1 MPVQSEAALENGLI
15 DTLQKMNYEYVHIE
29 EEKNLSA
36 NFKKQLEKHNKKK
49 LEELGR
55 TEFTESEFEK
65 ILIYLEGGTR
75 FEKAKKL
82 RDLFPLE
89 LESGERLWVEF
100 LNRTHWC
107 QNEFQVSNQIT
118 VEGRKKCRYDV
129 TILIN
134 GLPLVQIELKRRGV
148 ELKQAY
154 NQIQRYHKT
163 SFHGLF
169 DYIQLFVISNGV
181 NTRYFANNPN
191 SGYKFT
197 FNWTDAA
204 NVPFND
210 LEKFATVFF
219 DKCTLGKII
228 GKYIVLHEG
237 DKCLMVLRPYQFY
250 AVEKILDRVENSN
263 DNGYI
268 WHTTGAGKTLTSFK
282 AAQLVSELD
291 DVDKVMFVVDRHDLD
306 TQTQAEYEAF
316 EPGAVDSTDNTDELV
331 KRLHSNSKIIITT
344 IQKLNAAVS
353 KQWYSSRIEEIR
365 HSRIVMIFDECHR
378 SHFGECHKNIVK
390 FFDNTQIFGFTG
402 TPIFVENAVDGHTT
416 KEIFG
421 NCLHKYLIKD
431 AIADENVL
439 GFLVE
444 YYHGNE
450 DVDNADQDRMT
461 EIAKFILNNF
471 NKSTFDGEFDALFA
485 VQSVPMLIRYY
496 KIFKSLNPKIRIGAV
511 FTYAANSSQDDE
523 QTGMNTGGYISDST
537 GEADEL
543 QAIMDDYNNMY
554 GTSFTTENFRAYYD
568 DINLRMKKKK
578 ADMKPLDLCLVVGM
592 FLTGFDSKKLNT
604 LYVDKNMEY
613 HGLLQAF
620 SRTNRVLNEK
630 KRFGK
635 VVCFRDLKS
644 KVDESIKLFSNSNN
658 LEEIV
663 RPPFDKV
670 KKSYQELTKDFLGHY
685 PAPHYV
691 DYLQSENDKKQF
703 ILAFRDIIKKHAEI
717 QVYDE
722 FEEDDPDLV
731 MTEQQFMDFRSK
743 YLDIYDS
750 FAVQNK
756 EQPTTYQVPEEDPS
770 MVGEPDPQQETA
782 TGMGDIDFCLELLHS
797 DIINVAY
804 ILELIA
810 DLNPYSEDYSEK
822 RKHII
827 DTMIKDAELRSK
839 AKLIDGFIQKNVDD
853 DRDNFMARKQ
863 KADGTSDLEER
874 LNNYIVTE
882 RNNAVNTLAKEE
894 DLDASVLNHYLS
906 EYDYLQKEQPEIIQE
921 ALKEKHLGLIKKRKA
936 LTRILDKLR
945 SIIRTFN
952 WE

>member
-1 MPVQSEAALENGLI
+1 MSIQSEAALEAGLI
-15 DTLQKMNYEYVHIE
+15 ATLQQMDYEYIQIAE
-29 EEKNLSA
+29 EDNLQA
-36 NFKKQLEKHNKKK
+36 NFKRQLEKHNRKQ
-49 LEELGR
+49 LSEHGR
-55 TEFTESEFEK
+55 TEFTGEEFEK

-82 RDLFPLE
+82 RDLYPLDT
-89 LESGERLWVEF
+89 SDGKRIWVEF
-100 LNRTHWC
+100 LNRQQWC

-204 NVPFND
+204 NHPFNELD
-210 LEKFATVFF
+210 KFAVFF
-219 DKCTLGKII
+219 LEKCTLGKII

-250 AVEKILDRVENSN
+250 AVEKILDRVQNSN

-306 TQTQAEYEAF
+306 TQTQSEYEAF

-331 KRLHSNSKIIITT
+331 KRLQSNSKIIITT
-344 IQKLNAAVS
+344 IQKLNSAVS
-353 KQWYSSRIEEIR
+353 KTWYSNKIESVR

-378 SHFGECHKNIVK
+378 SHFGDSHKKIMK
-390 FFDNTQIFGFTG
+390 FFDNARIFGFTG
-402 TPIFVENAVDGHTT
+402 TPIFTENAVDGHTT

-450 DVDNADQDRMT
+450 VVDNDNQARME

-471 NKSTFDGEFDALFA
+471 NKSTFDGDFDALFA

-496 KIFKSLNPKIRIGAV
+496 KIFKSLTPKIRIGAV
-511 FTYAANSSQDDE
+511 FTYAANSSQDDD
-523 QTGMNTGGYISDST
+523 QTGMGTGQYTSQSV

-543 QAIMDDYNNMY
+543 QAIMDDYNKMF
-554 GTSFTTENFRAYYD
+554 GTAFTTENFRAYYD

-635 VVCFRDLKS
+635 IVCFRDLKS
-644 KVDESIKLFSNSNN
+644 NVDTSIRLFSNSDNP
-658 LEEIV
+658 EDIV
-663 RPPFDKV
+663 RPPFEEV
-670 KKSYQELTKDFLGHY
+670 KQEYRTLATEFLQKYPTPGSIDF
-685 PAPHYV
+685 
-691 DYLQSENDKKQF
+691 LQSENDKKNF
-703 ILAFRDIIKKHAEI
+703 VLAFRDIIRKHAEI
-717 QVYDE
+717 QIY
-722 FEEDDPDLV
+722 EDYSEDADDLGL
-731 MTEQQFMDFRSK
+731 TEQQFNDYKSK
-743 YLDIYDS
+743 YLDITVG
-750 FAVQNK
+750 FINPPVTPPVVA
-756 EQPTTYQVPEEDPS
+756 EDPVPYGS
-770 MVGEPDPQQETA
+770 NQGLE
-782 TGMGDIDFCLELLHS
+782 DIDFCLELLHS

-810 DLNPYSEDYSEK
+810 DLDPYSDDYSAK
-822 RKHII
+822 RQHII
-827 DTMIKDAELRSK
+827 DTMIKDAGMRGK
-839 AKLIDGFIQKNVDD
+839 AKLIDGFIKKNVDED
-853 DRDNFMARKQ
+853 KENFMTGRN
-863 KADGTSDLEER
+863 KADGTNELEER
-874 LNNYIVTE
+874 LNQYIVSE
-882 RNNAVNTLAKEE
+882 RNKAICDLADEE
-894 DLDASVLNHYLS
+894 QISSEVLNLYIK
-906 EYDYLQKEQPEIIQE
+906 EYDYLQKEQPEIIQK
-921 ALKEKHLGLIKKRKA
+921 ALKEKHLGLIKTRKA
-936 LTRILDKLR
+936 LTRILDRLR
-945 SIIRTFN
+945 GIIRTFS
-952 WE
+952 WD

>member
-1 MPVQSEAALENGLI
+1 MSTQSEAALEAGLI
-15 DTLQKMNYEYVHIE
+15 ATLRQMDYDYVQIVE
-29 EEKNLSA
+29 EDNLYV
-36 NFKKQLEKHNKKK
+36 NFKRQLEIHNKKQLAEV
-49 LEELGR
+49 GR
-55 TEFTESEFEK
+55 TSFTDEEFEK

-82 RDLFPLE
+82 RDLYPLDMVN
-89 LESGERLWVEF
+89 GQRIWVEF
-100 LNRTHWC
+100 LNRTQWC

-204 NVPFND
+204 NHPFNELD
-210 LEKFATVFF
+210 KFAVFF
-219 DKCTLGKII
+219 LEKCTLGKII

-250 AVEKILDRVENSN
+250 AVEKILDRVQNSN

-306 TQTQAEYEAF
+306 TQTQSEYEAF

-331 KRLHSNSKIIITT
+331 KRLQSNSKIIITT

-353 KQWYSSRIEEIR
+353 KTWYSNKIETIR

-378 SHFGECHKNIVK
+378 SHFGDSHKKIMK
-390 FFDNTQIFGFTG
+390 FFDNAQIFGFTG
-402 TPIFVENAVDGHTT
+402 TPIFTENAVDGHTT

-450 DVDNADQDRMT
+450 VVDNDNQARME

-485 VQSVPMLIRYY
+485 VQSVSMLIRYY

-511 FTYAANSSQDDE
+511 FTYAANNSLDDE
-523 QTGMNTGGYISDST
+523 QTGMGTGQYAKEGV

-543 QAIMDDYNNMY
+543 QTIMDDYNNMF
-554 GTSFTTENFRAYYD
+554 GTAFTTENFRAYYD

-635 VVCFRDLKS
+635 IVCFRDLKNN
-644 KVDESIKLFSNSNN
+644 VDTSIKLFSNSDNS
-658 LEEIV
+658 EDIV
-663 RPPFDKV
+663 RPPFEDV
-670 KKSYQELTKDFLGHY
+670 KKEYKCLATEFLKKYPTPSSIDF
-685 PAPHYV
+685 
-691 DYLQSENDKKQF
+691 LQSENDKKNF
-703 ILAFRDIIKKHAEI
+703 VLAFRDIIRKHAEI
-717 QVYDE
+717 QIY
-722 FEEDDPDLV
+722 EDYSEDAEDLG
-731 MTEQQFMDFRSK
+731 MTEQQFNDYKSK
-743 YLDIYDS
+743 YLDITVGFIEPPVIPS
-750 FAVQNK
+750 VVA
-756 EQPTTYQVPEEDPS
+756 EDPVPYGNS
-770 MVGEPDPQQETA
+770 QGLE
-782 TGMGDIDFCLELLHS
+782 DIDFCLELLHS

-810 DLNPYSEDYSEK
+810 ELDPYSNDYSEK
-822 RKHII
+822 RQHII
-827 DTMIKDAELRSK
+827 DTMIKDAGMRGK
-839 AKLIDGFIQKNVDD
+839 AKLIDGFIRKNVDED
-853 DRDNFMARKQ
+853 KENFMSGRS
-863 KADGTSDLEER
+863 KADGTSELEER
-874 LNNYIVTE
+874 LNQYIVSE
-882 RNNAVNTLAKEE
+882 RNKAVK
-894 DLDASVLNHYLS
+894 DLSDDEQIPTEVLNLYIK
-906 EYDYLQKEQPEIIQE
+906 EYDYLQKEQPEIIQK
-921 ALKEKHLGLIKKRKA
+921 ALKEKHLGLIKTRKA
-936 LTRILDKLR
+936 LTRIMERLR
-945 SIIRTFN
+945 NIIRTFN

>member
-1 MPVQSEAALENGLI
+1 M
-15 DTLQKMNYEYVHIE
+15 
-29 EEKNLSA
+29 
-36 NFKKQLEKHNKKK
+36 
-49 LEELGR
+49 
-55 TEFTESEFEK
+55 
-65 ILIYLEGGTR
+65 
-75 FEKAKKL
+75 
-82 RDLFPLE
+82 
-89 LESGERLWVEF
+89 
-100 LNRTHWC
+100 
-107 QNEFQVSNQIT
+107 
-118 VEGRKKCRYDV
+118 
-129 TILIN
+129 
-134 GLPLVQIELKRRGV
+134 
-148 ELKQAY
+148 
-154 NQIQRYHKT
+154 
-163 SFHGLF
+163 F
-169 DYIQLFVISNGV
+169 DYLQLFVISNGV

-197 FNWTDAA
+197 FTWTDAV
-204 NVPFND
+204 NHPFNELD
-210 LEKFATVFF
+210 KFAVFF
-219 DKCTLGKII
+219 LEKCTLGKII

-250 AVEKILDRVENSN
+250 AVEKILDRVQNSN

-306 TQTQAEYEAF
+306 TQTQSEYEAF
-316 EPGAVDSTDNTDELV
+316 ESGAVDSTDNTDELV
-331 KRLHSNSKIIITT
+331 KRLQSNSKIIITT

-353 KQWYSSRIEEIR
+353 KTWYSSKIDAIR

-378 SHFGECHKNIVK
+378 SHFGDSHKKIMK
-390 FFDNTQIFGFTG
+390 FFDNAQIFGFTG
-402 TPIFVENAVDGHTT
+402 TPIFTENAVDGHTT

-450 DVDNADQDRMT
+450 IVDNDNQARME
-461 EIAKFILNNF
+461 EIARFILNNF

-511 FTYAANSSQDDE
+511 FTYAANNSQDDE
-523 QTGMNTGGYISDST
+523 QTGMGTGQYAKESV

-543 QAIMDDYNNMY
+543 QAIMDDYNENF

-635 VVCFRDLKS
+635 IVCFRDLKNN
-644 KVDESIKLFSNSNN
+644 VDTSIKLFSNSDNP
-658 LEEIV
+658 EDIV
-663 RPPFDKV
+663 RPPFEKV
-670 KKSYQELTKDFLGHY
+670 KQEYKSLVTDFLQKY
-685 PAPHYV
+685 PTPSSI
-691 DYLQSENDKKQF
+691 DFLQSENDKKNF
-703 ILAFRDIIKKHAEI
+703 VLAFRDIIRKHAEI
-717 QVYDE
+717 QIY
-722 FEEDDPDLV
+722 EDYSENAEDLG
-731 MTEQQFMDFRSK
+731 MTEQQFNDYKSK
-743 YLDIYDS
+743 YLDITVGFVDPP
-750 FAVQNK
+750 AA
-756 EQPTTYQVPEEDPS
+756 PTTVAEDPAPY
-770 MVGEPDPQQETA
+770 GNNQGLE
-782 TGMGDIDFCLELLHS
+782 DIDFCLELLHS

-810 DLNPYSEDYSEK
+810 ELDPYSDDYSEK
-822 RKHII
+822 RKHIL
-827 DTMIKDAELRSK
+827 DTMIKDAGMRGK
-839 AKLIDGFIQKNVDD
+839 AKLIDGFIQKNVDED
-853 DRDNFMARKQ
+853 KENFMNGRNR
-863 KADGTSDLEER
+863 ADGTNELEER
-874 LNNYIVTE
+874 LNQYIVSE
-882 RNNAVNTLAKEE
+882 RNKAVSDLADDEQISAE
-894 DLDASVLNHYLS
+894 VLNLYIK
-906 EYDYLQKEQPEIIQE
+906 EYDYLQKEQPEIIQK
-921 ALKEKHLGLIKKRKA
+921 ALKEKHLGLIKTRKA
-936 LTRILDKLR
+936 LTRIMERLR
-945 SIIRTFN
+945 SIIKTFN

>member
-1 MPVQSEAALENGLI
+1 M
-15 DTLQKMNYEYVHIE
+15 
-29 EEKNLSA
+29 
-36 NFKKQLEKHNKKK
+36 
-49 LEELGR
+49 
-55 TEFTESEFEK
+55 
-65 ILIYLEGGTR
+65 
-75 FEKAKKL
+75 
-82 RDLFPLE
+82 
-89 LESGERLWVEF
+89 
-100 LNRTHWC
+100 
-107 QNEFQVSNQIT
+107 
-118 VEGRKKCRYDV
+118 
-129 TILIN
+129 
-134 GLPLVQIELKRRGV
+134 
-148 ELKQAY
+148 
-154 NQIQRYHKT
+154 
-163 SFHGLF
+163 
-169 DYIQLFVISNGV
+169 
-181 NTRYFANNPN
+181 YFANNPN

-204 NVPFND
+204 NHPFNELD
-210 LEKFATVFF
+210 KFAVFF
-219 DKCTLGKII
+219 LEKCTLGKII

-250 AVEKILDRVENSN
+250 AVEKILDRVQNSN

-306 TQTQAEYEAF
+306 TQTQSEYEAF

-331 KRLHSNSKIIITT
+331 KRLQSNSKIIITT

-353 KQWYSSRIEEIR
+353 KTWYSSKIDAIR

-378 SHFGECHKNIVK
+378 SHFGDSHKKIMK
-390 FFDNTQIFGFTG
+390 FFGNAQIFGFTG
-402 TPIFVENAVDGHTT
+402 TPIFTENAVDGHTT

-450 DVDNADQDRMT
+450 IVDNDNQARME

-496 KIFKSLNPKIRIGAV
+496 KIFRSLNPKIRIGAV
-511 FTYAANSSQDDE
+511 FTYAANNSQDDE
-523 QTGMNTGGYISDST
+523 QTGMGTGQYAKESV

-543 QAIMDDYNNMY
+543 QAIMDDYNENF

-635 VVCFRDLKS
+635 IVCFRDLKNN
-644 KVDESIKLFSNSNN
+644 VDTSIKLFSNSDNP
-658 LEEIV
+658 EDIV
-663 RPPFDKV
+663 RPPFEKV
-670 KKSYQELTKDFLGHY
+670 KQEYKSLATDFLQKY
-685 PAPHYV
+685 PTPSSI
-691 DYLQSENDKKQF
+691 DFLQSENDKKNF
-703 ILAFRDIIKKHAEI
+703 VLAFRDIIRKHAEI
-717 QVYDE
+717 QIY
-722 FEEDDPDLV
+722 EDYSEDAEDLG
-731 MTEQQFMDFRSK
+731 MTEQQFNDYKSK
-743 YLDIYDS
+743 YLDITVGFIDPPAAPS
-750 FAVQNK
+750 TVA
-756 EQPTTYQVPEEDPS
+756 EDP
-770 MVGEPDPQQETA
+770 VPYGNNQGLE
-782 TGMGDIDFCLELLHS
+782 DIDFCLELLHS

-804 ILELIA
+804 ILALIN
-810 DLNPYSEDYSEK
+810 DLDPYSDDYSEK
-822 RKHII
+822 RQNII
-827 DTMIKDAELRSK
+827 DTMIKDAGMRGK
-839 AKLIDGFIQKNVDD
+839 AKLIDGFIKKNVDED
-853 DRDNFMARKQ
+853 KENFMNGRN
-863 KADGTSDLEER
+863 KADGTNELEER
-874 LNNYIVTE
+874 LNQYIVSE
-882 RNNAVNTLAKEE
+882 RTKAVNDLADEE
-894 DLDASVLNHYLS
+894 QISVEVLNHYMK
-906 EYDYLQKEQPEIIQE
+906 EYDYLQKEQPEIIQK
-921 ALKEKHLGLIKKRKA
+921 ALKEKHLGLIKTRKA
-936 LTRILDKLR
+936 LTRIMERLR
-945 SIIRTFN
+945 SIIKTFN

>member
-1 MPVQSEAALENGLI
+1 MSTQSEAALEAGLI
-15 DTLQKMNYEYVHIE
+15 ATLRQMDYEYVQIVE
-29 EEKNLSA
+29 EDNLYV
-36 NFKKQLEKHNKKK
+36 NFKRQLEIHNKKQLAEV
-49 LEELGR
+49 GR
-55 TEFTESEFEK
+55 TSFTDEEFEK

-82 RDLFPLE
+82 RDLYPLDTVN
-89 LESGERLWVEF
+89 GQRIWVEF
-100 LNRTHWC
+100 LNRTQWC

-204 NVPFND
+204 NHPFNELD
-210 LEKFATVFF
+210 KFAVFF
-219 DKCTLGKII
+219 LEKCTLGKII
-228 GKYIVLHEG
+228 GKYIVQHEG

-250 AVEKILDRVENSN
+250 AVEKILDRVQNSN

-306 TQTQAEYEAF
+306 TQTQSEYEAF

-331 KRLHSNSKIIITT
+331 KRLQSNSKIIITT

-353 KQWYSSRIEEIR
+353 KTWYSNKIETIR

-378 SHFGECHKNIVK
+378 SHFGDSHKKIMK
-390 FFDNTQIFGFTG
+390 FFDNAQIFGFTG
-402 TPIFVENAVDGHTT
+402 TPIFTENAVDGHTT

-450 DVDNADQDRMT
+450 VVDNDNQARME

-485 VQSVPMLIRYY
+485 VQSVSMLIRYY

-511 FTYAANSSQDDE
+511 FTYAANNSLDDE
-523 QTGMNTGGYISDST
+523 QTGMGTGQYAKEGV

-543 QAIMDDYNNMY
+543 QTIMDDYNNMF
-554 GTSFTTENFRAYYD
+554 GTAFTTENFRAYYD

-635 VVCFRDLKS
+635 IVCFRDLKNN
-644 KVDESIKLFSNSNN
+644 VDTSIKLFSNSDNS
-658 LEEIV
+658 EDIV
-663 RPPFDKV
+663 RPPFEDV
-670 KKSYQELTKDFLGHY
+670 KKEYKCLATEFLKKYPTPGSIDF
-685 PAPHYV
+685 
-691 DYLQSENDKKQF
+691 LQSENDKKNF
-703 ILAFRDIIKKHAEI
+703 VLAFRDIIRKHAEI
-717 QVYDE
+717 QIY
-722 FEEDDPDLV
+722 EDYSEDAEDLG
-731 MTEQQFMDFRSK
+731 MTEQQFNDYKSK
-743 YLDIYDS
+743 YLDITVGFIEPPVIPS
-750 FAVQNK
+750 VVA
-756 EQPTTYQVPEEDPS
+756 EDPVPYGNS
-770 MVGEPDPQQETA
+770 QGLE
-782 TGMGDIDFCLELLHS
+782 DIDFCLELLHS

-810 DLNPYSEDYSEK
+810 ELDPYSNDYSEK
-822 RKHII
+822 RQHII
-827 DTMIKDAELRSK
+827 DTMIKDAGMRGK
-839 AKLIDGFIQKNVDD
+839 AKLIDGFIRKNVDED
-853 DRDNFMARKQ
+853 KENFMSGRS
-863 KADGTSDLEER
+863 KADGTSELEER
-874 LNNYIVTE
+874 LNQYIVSE
-882 RNNAVNTLAKEE
+882 RNKAVK
-894 DLDASVLNHYLS
+894 DLSDDEQIPTEVLNLYIK
-906 EYDYLQKEQPEIIQE
+906 EYDYLQKEQPEIIQK
-921 ALKEKHLGLIKKRKA
+921 ALKEKHLGLIKTRKA
-936 LTRILDKLR
+936 LTRIMERLR
-945 SIIRTFN
+945 NIIRTFN

>member
-1 MPVQSEAALENGLI
+1 MSIQSEAALEAGLI
-15 DTLQKMNYEYVHIE
+15 ATLQQMDYEYIQIAE
-29 EEKNLSA
+29 EDNLQA
-36 NFKKQLEKHNKKK
+36 NFKRQLEKHNRKQ
-49 LEELGR
+49 LSEHGR
-55 TEFTESEFEK
+55 TEFTGEEFEK

-82 RDLFPLE
+82 RDLYPLDT
-89 LESGERLWVEF
+89 SDGKRIWVEF
-100 LNRTHWC
+100 LNRQQWC

-204 NVPFND
+204 NHPFNELD
-210 LEKFATVFF
+210 KFAVFF
-219 DKCTLGKII
+219 LEKCTLGKII

-250 AVEKILDRVENSN
+250 AVEKILDRVQNSN

-306 TQTQAEYEAF
+306 TQTQSEYEAF

-331 KRLHSNSKIIITT
+331 KRLQSNSKIIITT
-344 IQKLNAAVS
+344 IQKLNSAVS
-353 KQWYSSRIEEIR
+353 KTWYSNKIESVR

-378 SHFGECHKNIVK
+378 SHFGDSHKKIMK
-390 FFDNTQIFGFTG
+390 FFDNARIFGFTG
-402 TPIFVENAVDGHTT
+402 TPIFTENAVDGHTT

-450 DVDNADQDRMT
+450 VVDNDNQARME

-471 NKSTFDGEFDALFA
+471 NKSTFDGDFDALFA

-511 FTYAANSSQDDE
+511 FTCAANSSQDDD
-523 QTGMNTGGYISDST
+523 QTGMGTGQYTSQSV

-543 QAIMDDYNNMY
+543 QAIMDDYNKMF
-554 GTSFTTENFRAYYD
+554 GTAFTTENFRAYYD

-635 VVCFRDLKS
+635 IVCFRDLKS
-644 KVDESIKLFSNSNN
+644 NVDTSIRLFSNSDNP
-658 LEEIV
+658 EDIV
-663 RPPFDKV
+663 RPPFEEV
-670 KKSYQELTKDFLGHY
+670 KQEYRTLATEFLQKYPTPGSIDF
-685 PAPHYV
+685 
-691 DYLQSENDKKQF
+691 LQSENDKKNF
-703 ILAFRDIIKKHAEI
+703 VLAFRDIIRKHAEI
-717 QVYDE
+717 QIY
-722 FEEDDPDLV
+722 EDYSEDADDLGL
-731 MTEQQFMDFRSK
+731 TEQQFNDYKSK
-743 YLDIYDS
+743 YLDITVG
-750 FAVQNK
+750 FINLPVTPPVVA
-756 EQPTTYQVPEEDPS
+756 EDPAPYGS
-770 MVGEPDPQQETA
+770 NQGLE
-782 TGMGDIDFCLELLHS
+782 DIDFCLELLHS

-810 DLNPYSEDYSEK
+810 DLDPYSDDYSAK
-822 RKHII
+822 RQHII
-827 DTMIKDAELRSK
+827 DTMIKDAGMRGK
-839 AKLIDGFIQKNVDD
+839 AKLIDGFIKKNVDED
-853 DRDNFMARKQ
+853 KENFMTGRN
-863 KADGTSDLEER
+863 KADGTNELEER
-874 LNNYIVTE
+874 LNQYIVSE
-882 RNNAVNTLAKEE
+882 RNKAICDLADEE
-894 DLDASVLNHYLS
+894 QISSEVLNLYIK
-906 EYDYLQKEQPEIIQE
+906 EYDYLQKEQPDIIQK
-921 ALKEKHLGLIKKRKA
+921 ALKEKHLGLIKTRKA
-936 LTRILDKLR
+936 LTRILDRLR
-945 SIIRTFN
+945 CIIRTFS
-952 WE
+952 WD

>member
-1 MPVQSEAALENGLI
+1 MSTQSEAALEAGLI
-15 DTLQKMNYEYVHIE
+15 ATLRQMDYDYVQIVE
-29 EEKNLSA
+29 EDNLYA
-36 NFKKQLEKHNKKK
+36 NFKRQLEIHNRKR
-49 LEELGR
+49 LEEHGR
-55 TEFTESEFEK
+55 TGFAAEEFEK

-82 RDLFPLE
+82 RDLYPLDTAD
-89 LESGERLWVEF
+89 GQRIWVEF
-100 LNRTHWC
+100 LNRQQWC

-129 TILIN
+129 TILVN

-197 FNWTDAA
+197 FTWTDAV
-204 NVPFND
+204 NHPFNELD
-210 LEKFATVFF
+210 KFAVFF
-219 DKCTLGKII
+219 LEKCTLGKII

-250 AVEKILDRVENSN
+250 AVEKILDRVQNSN

-306 TQTQAEYEAF
+306 TQTQSEYEAF

-331 KRLHSNSKIIITT
+331 KRLQSNSKIIITT

-353 KQWYSSRIEEIR
+353 KTWYSNKIETIR

-378 SHFGECHKNIVK
+378 SHFGDSHKKIMK
-390 FFDNTQIFGFTG
+390 FFDNAQIFGFTG
-402 TPIFVENAVDGHTT
+402 TPIFTENAVDGHTT

-450 DVDNADQDRMT
+450 VVDNDNQARME

-485 VQSVPMLIRYY
+485 VQSVSMLIQYY

-511 FTYAANSSQDDE
+511 FTYAANNSLDDE
-523 QTGMNTGGYISDST
+523 QTGMGTGQYAKEGV

-543 QAIMDDYNNMY
+543 QTIMDDYNNMF
-554 GTSFTTENFRAYYD
+554 GTAFTTENFRAYYD

-635 VVCFRDLKS
+635 IVCFRDLKNN
-644 KVDESIKLFSNSNN
+644 VDTSIKLFSNSDNS
-658 LEEIV
+658 EDIV
-663 RPPFDKV
+663 RPPFEDV
-670 KKSYQELTKDFLGHY
+670 KKEYKCLATEFLKKYPTPSSIDF
-685 PAPHYV
+685 
-691 DYLQSENDKKQF
+691 LQSENDKKNF
-703 ILAFRDIIKKHAEI
+703 VLAFRDIIRKHAEI
-717 QVYDE
+717 QIY
-722 FEEDDPDLV
+722 EDYSEDAEDLG
-731 MTEQQFMDFRSK
+731 MTEQQFNDYKSK
-743 YLDIYDS
+743 YLDITVGFIEPPVIPS
-750 FAVQNK
+750 VVA
-756 EQPTTYQVPEEDPS
+756 EDPVPYGNS
-770 MVGEPDPQQETA
+770 QGLE
-782 TGMGDIDFCLELLHS
+782 DIDFCLELLHS

-810 DLNPYSEDYSEK
+810 ELDPYSNDYSEK
-822 RKHII
+822 RQHII
-827 DTMIKDAELRSK
+827 DTMIKDAGMRGK
-839 AKLIDGFIQKNVDD
+839 AKLIDGFIRKNVDED
-853 DRDNFMARKQ
+853 KENFMSGRS
-863 KADGTSDLEER
+863 KADGTSELEER
-874 LNNYIVTE
+874 LNQYIVSE
-882 RNNAVNTLAKEE
+882 RNKAVK
-894 DLDASVLNHYLS
+894 DLSDDEQIPTEVLNLYIK
-906 EYDYLQKEQPEIIQE
+906 EYDYLQKEQPEIIQK
-921 ALKEKHLGLIKKRKA
+921 ALKEKHLGLIKTRKA
-936 LTRILDKLR
+936 LTRIMERLR
-945 SIIRTFN
+945 NIIRTFN

>member
-1 MPVQSEAALENGLI
+1 MSTQSEAALEAGLI
-15 DTLQKMNYEYVHIE
+15 ATLQQMDYEYVQIVE
-29 EEKNLSA
+29 EDNMYA
-36 NFKKQLEKHNKKK
+36 NFKRQLEVHNRKR
-49 LEELGR
+49 LEEHGR
-55 TEFTESEFEK
+55 SRFTTEEFEK

-82 RDLFPLE
+82 RDLYPLDTAD
-89 LESGERLWVEF
+89 GQRIWVEF
-100 LNRTHWC
+100 LNRQQWC

-118 VEGRKKCRYDV
+118 VEGRKKCRYDI

-204 NVPFND
+204 NHPFNELD
-210 LEKFATVFF
+210 KFAAFF
-219 DKCTLGKII
+219 LEKCTLGKII

-237 DKCLMVLRPYQFY
+237 DKSLMALRPYQFY
-250 AVEKILDRVENSN
+250 AVEKILDRVQNSN
-263 DNGYI
+263 ENGYI

-306 TQTQAEYEAF
+306 TQTQSEYEAF
-316 EPGAVDSTDNTDELV
+316 EPGAVDGTDNTDELV
-331 KRLHSNSKIIITT
+331 KRLQSNSKIIITT

-353 KQWYSSRIEEIR
+353 KAWYSNKIETVR

-378 SHFGECHKNIVK
+378 SHFGDSHKKIMK
-390 FFDNTQIFGFTG
+390 FFDNAQIFGFTG
-402 TPIFVENAVDGHTT
+402 TPIFTENAVDGHTT

-421 NCLHKYLIKD
+421 SCLHKYLIKD

-450 DVDNADQDRMT
+450 IVDNDSQARME
-461 EIAKFILNNF
+461 EIARFILNNF
-471 NKSTFDGEFDALFA
+471 HKSTFDGEFDALFA

-511 FTYAANSSQDDE
+511 FTYGANNSQDDE
-523 QTGMNTGGYISDST
+523 QTGMGTGKYASSHV

-543 QAIMDDYNNMY
+543 QTIMDDYNEMF
-554 GTSFTTENFRAYYD
+554 GTAFTTENFRAYYD

-635 VVCFRDLKS
+635 IVCFRDLKN
-644 KVDESIKLFSNSNN
+644 KVDTAIKLFSNSDNP
-658 LEEIV
+658 EDII
-663 RPPFDKV
+663 RPPFEDI
-670 KKSYQELTKDFLGHY
+670 KKEYQSLTTGFLQKYPTPSYIDS
-685 PAPHYV
+685 
-691 DYLQSENDKKQF
+691 LQSENDKKDF
-703 ILAFRDIIKKHAEI
+703 VLAFRDIIRKHAEI
-717 QVYDE
+717 RIY
-722 FEEDDPDLV
+722 EDYSEDADDLG
-731 MTEQQFMDFRSK
+731 MTEQQFNDYKSK
-743 YLDIYDS
+743 YLDITVGLIEPPATPSVAADD
-750 FAVQNK
+750 
-756 EQPTTYQVPEEDPS
+756 PVPYGNSQKLE
-770 MVGEPDPQQETA
+770 
-782 TGMGDIDFCLELLHS
+782 DIDFCLELLHS

-804 ILELIA
+804 ILGLIEKL
-810 DLNPYSEDYSEK
+810 DPYSDDYPEK
-822 RKHII
+822 RRYII
-827 DTMIKDAELRSK
+827 DTMIKDAGMRGK
-839 AKLIDGFIQKNVDD
+839 AKLIDGFIQKNVDED
-853 DRDNFMARKQ
+853 KENFMNGRN
-863 KADGTSDLEER
+863 KADGTNELEER
-874 LNNYIVTE
+874 LNQYIISE
-882 RNNAVNTLAKEE
+882 RSKAVNDLADEE
-894 DLDASVLNHYLS
+894 QIPAEVLNHYMK
-906 EYDYLQKEQPEIIQE
+906 EYDYLQKEQPEIIQK
-921 ALKEKHLGLIKKRKA
+921 ALKEKHLGLIKTRKA
-936 LTRILDKLR
+936 LTRIMERLR
-945 SIIRTFN
+945 GIIKTFN

>member
-1 MPVQSEAALENGLI
+1 MSTQSEAALEAGLI
-15 DTLQKMNYEYVHIE
+15 ATLRQMDYEYVQIVE
-29 EEKNLSA
+29 EDNLYV
-36 NFKKQLEKHNKKK
+36 NFKRQLEIHNKKQLAEV
-49 LEELGR
+49 GR
-55 TEFTESEFEK
+55 TSFTDEEFEK

-82 RDLFPLE
+82 RDLYPLDMVN
-89 LESGERLWVEF
+89 GQRIWVEF
-100 LNRTHWC
+100 LNRTQWC
-107 QNEFQVSNQIT
+107 QNEFQVSSQIT

-204 NVPFND
+204 NHPFNELD
-210 LEKFATVFF
+210 KFAVFF
-219 DKCTLGKII
+219 LEKCTLGKII

-250 AVEKILDRVENSN
+250 AVEKILDRVQNSN

-306 TQTQAEYEAF
+306 TQTQSEYEAF

-331 KRLHSNSKIIITT
+331 KRLQSNSKIIITT

-353 KQWYSSRIEEIR
+353 KTWYSNKIETIR

-378 SHFGECHKNIVK
+378 SHFGDSHKKIMK
-390 FFDNTQIFGFTG
+390 FFDNAQIFGFTG
-402 TPIFVENAVDGHTT
+402 TPIFTENAVDGHTT

-450 DVDNADQDRMT
+450 VVDNDNQARME

-485 VQSVPMLIRYY
+485 VQSVSMLIRYY

-511 FTYAANSSQDDE
+511 FTYAANNSLDDE
-523 QTGMNTGGYISDST
+523 QTGMGTGQYAKEGV

-543 QAIMDDYNNMY
+543 QTIMDDYNNMF
-554 GTSFTTENFRAYYD
+554 GTAFTTENFRAYYD

-635 VVCFRDLKS
+635 IVCFRDLKNN
-644 KVDESIKLFSNSNN
+644 VDTSIKLFSNSDNS
-658 LEEIV
+658 EDIV
-663 RPPFDKV
+663 RPPFEDV
-670 KKSYQELTKDFLGHY
+670 KKEYKCLATEFLKKYPTPSSIDF
-685 PAPHYV
+685 
-691 DYLQSENDKKQF
+691 LQSENDKKNF
-703 ILAFRDIIKKHAEI
+703 VLAFRDIIRKHAEI
-717 QVYDE
+717 QIY
-722 FEEDDPDLV
+722 EDYSEDAEDLG
-731 MTEQQFMDFRSK
+731 MTEQQFNDYKSK
-743 YLDIYDS
+743 YLDITVGFIEPPVIPS
-750 FAVQNK
+750 VVA
-756 EQPTTYQVPEEDPS
+756 EDPVPYGNS
-770 MVGEPDPQQETA
+770 QGLE
-782 TGMGDIDFCLELLHS
+782 DIDFCLELLHS

-810 DLNPYSEDYSEK
+810 ELDPYSNDYSEK
-822 RKHII
+822 RQHII
-827 DTMIKDAELRSK
+827 DTMIKDAGMRGK
-839 AKLIDGFIQKNVDD
+839 AKLIDGFIRKNVDED
-853 DRDNFMARKQ
+853 KENFMSGRS
-863 KADGTSDLEER
+863 KADGTSELEER
-874 LNNYIVTE
+874 LNQYIVSE
-882 RNNAVNTLAKEE
+882 RNKAVK
-894 DLDASVLNHYLS
+894 DLSDDEQIPTEVLNLYIK
-906 EYDYLQKEQPEIIQE
+906 EYDYLQKEQPEIIQK
-921 ALKEKHLGLIKKRKA
+921 ALKEKHLGLIKTRKA
-936 LTRILDKLR
+936 LTRIMERLR
-945 SIIRTFN
+945 NIIRTFN

>member
-1 MPVQSEAALENGLI
+1 MSIQSEAALEAGLI
-15 DTLQKMNYEYVHIE
+15 ATLQQMDYEYIQIAE
-29 EEKNLSA
+29 EDNLQA
-36 NFKKQLEKHNKKK
+36 NFKRQLEKHNRKQ
-49 LEELGR
+49 LSEHGR
-55 TEFTESEFEK
+55 TEFTGEEFEK

-82 RDLFPLE
+82 RDLYPLDT
-89 LESGERLWVEF
+89 SDGKRIWVEF
-100 LNRTHWC
+100 LNRQQWC

-204 NVPFND
+204 NHPFNELD
-210 LEKFATVFF
+210 KFAVFF
-219 DKCTLGKII
+219 LEKCTLGKII

-250 AVEKILDRVENSN
+250 AVEKILDRVQNSN

-306 TQTQAEYEAF
+306 TQTQSEYEAF

-331 KRLHSNSKIIITT
+331 KRLQSNSKIIITT
-344 IQKLNAAVS
+344 IQKLNSAVS
-353 KQWYSSRIEEIR
+353 KTWYSNKIESVR

-378 SHFGECHKNIVK
+378 SHFGDSHKKIMK
-390 FFDNTQIFGFTG
+390 FFDNARIFGFTG
-402 TPIFVENAVDGHTT
+402 TPIFTENAVDGHTT

-450 DVDNADQDRMT
+450 VVDNDNQARME

-471 NKSTFDGEFDALFA
+471 NKSTFDGDFDALFA

-511 FTYAANSSQDDE
+511 FTYAANSSQDDD
-523 QTGMNTGGYISDST
+523 QTGMGTGQYTSQSV

-543 QAIMDDYNNMY
+543 QAIMDDYNKMF
-554 GTSFTTENFRAYYD
+554 GTAFTTENFRAYYD

-635 VVCFRDLKS
+635 IVCFRDLKS
-644 KVDESIKLFSNSNN
+644 NVDTSIRLFSNSDNP
-658 LEEIV
+658 EDIV
-663 RPPFDKV
+663 RPPFEEV
-670 KKSYQELTKDFLGHY
+670 KQEYRTLATEFLQKYPTPGSIDF
-685 PAPHYV
+685 
-691 DYLQSENDKKQF
+691 LQSENDKKNF
-703 ILAFRDIIKKHAEI
+703 VLAFRDIIRKHAEI
-717 QVYDE
+717 QIY
-722 FEEDDPDLV
+722 EDYSEDADDLGL
-731 MTEQQFMDFRSK
+731 TEQQFNDYKSK
-743 YLDIYDS
+743 YLDITVG
-750 FAVQNK
+750 FINPPVTPPVVA
-756 EQPTTYQVPEEDPS
+756 EDPVPYGS
-770 MVGEPDPQQETA
+770 NQGLE
-782 TGMGDIDFCLELLHS
+782 DIDFCLELLHS

-810 DLNPYSEDYSEK
+810 DLDPYSDDYSAK
-822 RKHII
+822 RQHII
-827 DTMIKDAELRSK
+827 DTMIKDAGMRGK
-839 AKLIDGFIQKNVDD
+839 AKLIDGFIKKNVDED
-853 DRDNFMARKQ
+853 KENFMTGRN
-863 KADGTSDLEER
+863 KADGTNELEER
-874 LNNYIVTE
+874 LNQYIVSE
-882 RNNAVNTLAKEE
+882 RNKAICDLADEE
-894 DLDASVLNHYLS
+894 QISSEVLNLYIK
-906 EYDYLQKEQPEIIQE
+906 EYDYLQKEQPEIIQK
-921 ALKEKHLGLIKKRKA
+921 ALKEKHLGLIKTRKA
-936 LTRILDKLR
+936 LTRILDRLR
-945 SIIRTFN
+945 GIIRTFS

>member
-15 DTLQKMNYEYVHIE
+15 ATLRQMNYEYVQIE
-29 EEKNLSA
+29 EEKNLRT
-36 NFKKQLEKHNKKK
+36 NFKSQLEKHNRKR
-49 LEELGR
+49 LEEIGR
-55 TEFTESEFEK
+55 TEFTEAEFEK

-89 LESGERLWVEF
+89 LDNGERLWVEF

-107 QNEFQVSNQIT
+107 QNEFQVSHQIT

-169 DYIQLFVISNGV
+169 DYVQLFVISNGV

-204 NVPFND
+204 NVPFNE
-210 LEKFATVFF
+210 LEKFATSFF

-250 AVEKILDRVENSN
+250 AVEKILDRVKNSN
-263 DNGYI
+263 NNGYI

-282 AAQLVSELD
+282 AAQLVAELD

-306 TQTQAEYEAF
+306 TQTQSEYEAF

-331 KRLHSNSKIIITT
+331 KRLHGNSKIIITT

-353 KQWYSSRIEEIR
+353 KQWYSRRIEEIR
-365 HSRIVMIFDECHR
+365 HARIVMIFDECHR
-378 SHFGECHKNIVK
+378 SHFGDCHKNIVR

-444 YYHGNE
+444 YYHGNA
-450 DVDNADQDRMT
+450 DVDNANQNRMT

-485 VQSVPMLIRYY
+485 VQSVSTLIRYY

-511 FTYAANSSQDDE
+511 FTYASNSSQDDAL
-523 QTGMNTGGYISDST
+523 TGMNTGSYVSEST

-543 QAIMDDYNNMY
+543 QAIMDDYNDMF

-578 ADMKPLDLCLVVGM
+578 TDMKPLDLCLVVGM

-604 LYVDKNMEY
+604 LYVDKNMDY

-635 VVCFRDLKS
+635 IVCFRDLKS
-644 KVDESIKLFSNSNN
+644 NVDASIKLFSNSNN
-658 LEEIV
+658 LEDIV
-663 RPPFDKV
+663 RPPFNEV
-670 KKSYQELTKDFLGHY
+670 KKNYQELTTNFLEQY
-685 PAPHYV
+685 PTPSSI
-691 DYLQSENDKKQF
+691 DLLQSEKDKKQF
-703 ILAFRDIIKKHAEI
+703 ILAFRDVIKKHAEI

-722 FEEDDPDLV
+722 FEEDAADLG

-743 YLDIYDS
+743 YLDIYDT
-750 FAVQNK
+750 FAGGCK
-756 EQPTTYQVPEEDPS
+756 PSEENQT
-770 MVGEPDPQQETA
+770 PDEDTESTETS
-782 TGMGDIDFCLELLHS
+782 TESGIDDIDFCLELLHS
-797 DIINVAY
+797 DIINVTY

-810 DLNPYSEDYSEK
+810 DLNPYSADYKEK
-822 RKHII
+822 RTYII
-827 DTMIKDAELRSK
+827 DTMIKDAELRNK
-839 AKLIDGFIQKNVDD
+839 AKLIDGFIQQNVDD

-863 KADGTSDLEER
+863 KFDGTSDLEER
-874 LNNYIVTE
+874 LNNYITTE
-882 RNNAVNTLAKEE
+882 RNNAVDKLAKEE
-894 DLDASVLNHYLS
+894 GLDVTVLNHYLS

-921 ALKEKHLGLIKKRKA
+921 ALKEKHLGLIKKRKT
-936 LTRILDKLR
+936 LTRILERLK
-945 SIIRTFN
+945 SIIRTFS

>member
-1 MPVQSEAALENGLI
+1 MSIQSEAALEAGLI
-15 DTLQKMNYEYVHIE
+15 ATLRKMDYEYVQIAE
-29 EEKNLSA
+29 DENLQA
-36 NFKKQLEKHNKKK
+36 NFKRQLEIHNRKR
-49 LEELGR
+49 LAEHGR
-55 TEFTESEFEK
+55 TEFTDGEFEK

-82 RDLFPLE
+82 RDLYPLDTAD
-89 LESGERLWVEF
+89 GKRIWVEF
-100 LNRTHWC
+100 LNRQQWC

-191 SGYKFT
+191 GGYKFT

-204 NVPFND
+204 NVPFNELD
-210 LEKFATVFF
+210 KFAVFF
-219 DKCTLGKII
+219 FEKCTLGKII

-250 AVEKILDRVENSN
+250 AVEKILDKVKNSN

-306 TQTQAEYEAF
+306 TQTQSEYEAF
-316 EPGAVDSTDNTDELV
+316 EPGAVDGTDNTDELV

-353 KQWYSSRIEEIR
+353 KMWYSNKIEAIR

-378 SHFGECHKNIVK
+378 SHFGESHKRIMK
-390 FFDNTQIFGFTG
+390 FFDNAQVFGFTG
-402 TPIFVENAVDGHTT
+402 TPIFAENAVDGHTT

-450 DVDNADQDRMT
+450 EVEKENATRME

-471 NKSTFDGEFDALFA
+471 SKSTFEGEFDALFA

-496 KIFKSLNPKIRIGAV
+496 KIFKSLKPKIRIGAA

-523 QTGMNTGGYISDST
+523 QTGMST
-537 GEADEL
+537 GQYVSGSVGDADEL
-543 QAIMDDYNNMY
+543 QAIMDDYNEMF
-554 GTSFTTENFRAYYD
+554 GTAFTTENFRAYYD

-604 LYVDKNMEY
+604 LYVDKNLEY

-635 VVCFRDLKS
+635 IVCFRDLKNN
-644 KVDESIKLFSNSNN
+644 VDTAIKLFSNSDNP
-658 LEEIV
+658 EEIV
-663 RPPFDKV
+663 RPPFEEV
-670 KKSYQELTKDFLGHY
+670 KKEYKQLATDFLQKY
-685 PAPHYV
+685 PEPS
-691 DYLQSENDKKQF
+691 DIDLLQSEKDKTDF
-703 ILAFRDIIKKHAEI
+703 VLAFRDIIRKHAEI
-717 QVYDE
+717 QIY
-722 FEEDDPDLV
+722 EDYSEDAEDLG
-731 MTEQQFMDFRSK
+731 MTEQQFNDYKSK
-743 YLDIYDS
+743 YLDITVGFIEPPVTSSVVAEDS
-750 FAVQNK
+750 
-756 EQPTTYQVPEEDPS
+756 VPYGNGQGLE
-770 MVGEPDPQQETA
+770 
-782 TGMGDIDFCLELLHS
+782 DIDFCLELLHS

-810 DLNPYSEDYSEK
+810 NLDPYSTDYAER
-822 RKHII
+822 RKNII
-827 DTMIKDAELRSK
+827 DTMIKDAEMRNK
-839 AKLIDGFIQKNVDD
+839 AKLIDGFIQKNVDED
-853 DRDNFMARKQ
+853 KENFMMQRQ
-863 KADGTSDLEER
+863 KADGTSELEER
-874 LNNYIVTE
+874 LNRYISTE
-882 RNNAVNTLAKEE
+882 REKAVNSLAQDEGLSS
-894 DLDASVLNHYLS
+894 DVLDHYLK
-906 EYDYLQKEQPEIIQE
+906 EYDYLQKEQPEIIQK
-921 ALKEKHLGLIKKRKA
+921 ALKEKHLGLIKTRKA
-936 LTRILDKLR
+936 LTRIMDRLGN
-945 SIIRTFN
+945 IIRTFS
-952 WE
+952 WD

>member
-1 MPVQSEAALENGLI
+1 MSTQSEAALEAGLI
-15 DTLQKMNYEYVHIE
+15 ATLRQMDYEYVQIVE
-29 EEKNLSA
+29 EDNLYV
-36 NFKKQLEKHNKKK
+36 NFKRQLEIHNKKQLAEV
-49 LEELGR
+49 GR
-55 TEFTESEFEK
+55 TSFTDEEFEK

-82 RDLFPLE
+82 RDLYPLDTVN
-89 LESGERLWVEF
+89 GQRIWVEF
-100 LNRTHWC
+100 LNRTQWC
-107 QNEFQVSNQIT
+107 QNEFQVSSQIT

-204 NVPFND
+204 NHPFNELD
-210 LEKFATVFF
+210 KFAVFF
-219 DKCTLGKII
+219 LEKCTLGKII

-250 AVEKILDRVENSN
+250 AVEKILDRVQNSN

-306 TQTQAEYEAF
+306 TQTQSEYEAF

-331 KRLHSNSKIIITT
+331 KRLQSNSKIIITT

-353 KQWYSSRIEEIR
+353 KTWYSNKIETIR

-378 SHFGECHKNIVK
+378 SHFGDSHKKIMK
-390 FFDNTQIFGFTG
+390 FFDNAQIFGFTG
-402 TPIFVENAVDGHTT
+402 TPIFTENAVDGHTT

-450 DVDNADQDRMT
+450 VVDNDNQARME

-485 VQSVPMLIRYY
+485 VQSVSMLIRYY

-511 FTYAANSSQDDE
+511 FTYAANNSLDDE
-523 QTGMNTGGYISDST
+523 QTGMGTGQYAKEGV

-543 QAIMDDYNNMY
+543 QTIMDDYNNMF
-554 GTSFTTENFRAYYD
+554 GTAFTTENFRAYYD

-635 VVCFRDLKS
+635 IVCFRDLKNN
-644 KVDESIKLFSNSNN
+644 VDTSIKLFSNSDNS
-658 LEEIV
+658 EDIV
-663 RPPFDKV
+663 RPPFEDV
-670 KKSYQELTKDFLGHY
+670 KKEYKCLATEFLKKYPTPSSIDF
-685 PAPHYV
+685 
-691 DYLQSENDKKQF
+691 LQSENDKKNF
-703 ILAFRDIIKKHAEI
+703 VLAFRDIIRKHAEI
-717 QVYDE
+717 QIY
-722 FEEDDPDLV
+722 EDYSEDAEDLG
-731 MTEQQFMDFRSK
+731 MTEQQFNDYKSK
-743 YLDIYDS
+743 YLDITVGFIEPPVIPS
-750 FAVQNK
+750 VVA
-756 EQPTTYQVPEEDPS
+756 EDPVPYGNS
-770 MVGEPDPQQETA
+770 QGLE
-782 TGMGDIDFCLELLHS
+782 DIDFCLELLHS

-810 DLNPYSEDYSEK
+810 ELDPYSNDYSEK
-822 RKHII
+822 RQHII
-827 DTMIKDAELRSK
+827 DTMIKDAGMRGK
-839 AKLIDGFIQKNVDD
+839 AKLIDGFIRKNVDED
-853 DRDNFMARKQ
+853 KENFMSGRS
-863 KADGTSDLEER
+863 KADGTSELEER
-874 LNNYIVTE
+874 LNQYIVSE
-882 RNNAVNTLAKEE
+882 RNKAVK
-894 DLDASVLNHYLS
+894 DLSDDEQIPTEVLNLYIK
-906 EYDYLQKEQPEIIQE
+906 EYDYLQKEQPEIIQK
-921 ALKEKHLGLIKKRKA
+921 ALKEKHLGLIKTRKA
-936 LTRILDKLR
+936 LTRIMERLR
-945 SIIRTFN
+945 NIIRTFN

>member
-15 DTLQKMNYEYVHIE
+15 ATLQQMNYEYVQIE
-29 EEKNLSA
+29 EEKNLRT
-36 NFKKQLEKHNKKK
+36 NFKSQLEKHNRKR
-49 LEELGR
+49 LEETGR
-55 TEFTESEFEK
+55 TEFTEAEFEK

-89 LESGERLWVEF
+89 LDDGEHLWVEF

-118 VEGRKKCRYDV
+118 VGGRKKCRYDV

-204 NVPFND
+204 NIPFND
-210 LEKFATVFF
+210 LEKFATSFF

-250 AVEKILDRVENSN
+250 AVEKILDRVKNSN
-263 DNGYI
+263 NNGYI

-282 AAQLVSELD
+282 AAQLVAESD

-306 TQTQAEYEAF
+306 TQTQSEYEAF

-331 KRLHSNSKIIITT
+331 KRLHGNSKIIITT
-344 IQKLNAAVS
+344 IQKLNAAAS
-353 KQWYSSRIEEIR
+353 KQWYSRRIEEIR

-378 SHFGECHKNIVK
+378 SHFGDCHKNIVR

-444 YYHGNE
+444 YYHGNA
-450 DVDNADQDRMT
+450 DVDNASQNRMT

-485 VQSVPMLIRYY
+485 VQSVPTLIRYY
-496 KIFKSLNPKIRIGAV
+496 KIFKSLDPKIRIGAV
-511 FTYAANSSQDDE
+511 FTYASNSSQDDAL
-523 QTGMNTGGYISDST
+523 TGMNTGSYVSEST

-543 QAIMDDYNNMY
+543 QAIMDDYNDMF

-578 ADMKPLDLCLVVGM
+578 TDMKPLDLCLVVGM

-604 LYVDKNMEY
+604 LYVDKNMDY

-635 VVCFRDLKS
+635 IVCFRDLKS
-644 KVDESIKLFSNSNN
+644 NVDASIKLFSNSNN
-658 LEEIV
+658 LEDIV
-663 RPPFDKV
+663 RPPFNEV
-670 KKSYQELTKDFLGHY
+670 KKNYQELTTNFLEQY
-685 PAPHYV
+685 PTPSSI
-691 DYLQSENDKKQF
+691 DLLQSEKDKKLF
-703 ILAFRDIIKKHAEI
+703 ILAFRDVIKKHAEI

-722 FEEDDPDLV
+722 FEEDAADLG

-743 YLDIYDS
+743 YLDIYDT
-750 FAVQNK
+750 FAGGCK
-756 EQPTTYQVPEEDPS
+756 PSEENQT
-770 MVGEPDPQQETA
+770 PDEDTES
-782 TGMGDIDFCLELLHS
+782 TKTSTESGIDDIDFCLELLHS
-797 DIINVAY
+797 DIINVTY

-810 DLNPYSEDYSEK
+810 DLNPYSADYKEK
-822 RKHII
+822 RTYII
-827 DTMIKDAELRSK
+827 DTMIKDAELRNK
-839 AKLIDGFIQKNVDD
+839 AKLIDGFIQQNVDD

-863 KADGTSDLEER
+863 KFDGTSDLEER
-874 LNNYIVTE
+874 LNNYITTE
-882 RNNAVNTLAKEE
+882 RNNAVDKLAKEE
-894 DLDASVLNHYLS
+894 GLDVSVLNHYLS

-921 ALKEKHLGLIKKRKA
+921 ALKEKHLGLIKRRKT
-936 LTRILDKLR
+936 LTRILDRLQ
-945 SIIRTFN
+945 SIIRTFS

>member
-15 DTLQKMNYEYVHIE
+15 ATLQQMNYEYVQIE
-29 EEKNLSA
+29 EEKNLRT
-36 NFKKQLEKHNKKK
+36 NFKSQLEKHNRKR
-49 LEELGR
+49 LEEIGR
-55 TEFTESEFEK
+55 TEFTEAEFEK

-89 LESGERLWVEF
+89 LDNGERLWVEF

-107 QNEFQVSNQIT
+107 QNEFQVSHQIT

-169 DYIQLFVISNGV
+169 DYVQLFVISNGV

-204 NVPFND
+204 NVPFNE
-210 LEKFATVFF
+210 LEKFATSFF

-250 AVEKILDRVENSN
+250 AVEKILDRVKNSN
-263 DNGYI
+263 NNGYI

-282 AAQLVSELD
+282 AAQLVAELD

-306 TQTQAEYEAF
+306 TQTQSEYEAF

-331 KRLHSNSKIIITT
+331 KRLHGNSKIIITT

-353 KQWYSSRIEEIR
+353 KQWYSRRIEEIR
-365 HSRIVMIFDECHR
+365 HARIVMIFDECHR
-378 SHFGECHKNIVK
+378 SHFGDCHKNIVR

-444 YYHGNE
+444 YYHGNA
-450 DVDNADQDRMT
+450 DVDNANQNRMT

-485 VQSVPMLIRYY
+485 VQSVSTLIRYY

-511 FTYAANSSQDDE
+511 FTYASNSSQDDAL
-523 QTGMNTGGYISDST
+523 TGMNTGSYVSEST

-543 QAIMDDYNNMY
+543 QAIMDDYNDMF

-578 ADMKPLDLCLVVGM
+578 TDMKSLDLCLVVGM

-604 LYVDKNMEY
+604 LYVDKNMDY

-635 VVCFRDLKS
+635 IVCFRDLKS
-644 KVDESIKLFSNSNN
+644 NVDASIKLFSNSNN
-658 LEEIV
+658 LEDIV
-663 RPPFDKV
+663 RPPFNEV
-670 KKSYQELTKDFLGHY
+670 KKNYQELTTNFLEQY
-685 PAPHYV
+685 PTPSSI
-691 DYLQSENDKKQF
+691 DLLQSEKDKKQF
-703 ILAFRDIIKKHAEI
+703 ILAFRDVIKKHAEI

-722 FEEDDPDLV
+722 FEEDAADLG

-743 YLDIYDS
+743 YLDIYDT
-750 FAVQNK
+750 FAGGCK
-756 EQPTTYQVPEEDPS
+756 PSEENQT
-770 MVGEPDPQQETA
+770 PDEDTESTETS
-782 TGMGDIDFCLELLHS
+782 TESGIDDIDFCLELLHS
-797 DIINVAY
+797 DIINVTY

-810 DLNPYSEDYSEK
+810 DLNPYSADYKEK
-822 RKHII
+822 RTYII
-827 DTMIKDAELRSK
+827 DTMIKDAELRNK
-839 AKLIDGFIQKNVDD
+839 AKLIDGFIQQNVDD

-863 KADGTSDLEER
+863 KFDGTSDLEER
-874 LNNYIVTE
+874 LNNYITTE
-882 RNNAVNTLAKEE
+882 RNNAVDKLAKEE
-894 DLDASVLNHYLS
+894 GLDVSVLNHYLS

-921 ALKEKHLGLIKKRKA
+921 ALKEKHLGLIKKRKT
-936 LTRILDKLR
+936 LTRILDRLK
-945 SIIRTFN
+945 SIIRTFS

>member
-1 MPVQSEAALENGLI
+1 MSIQSEAALEAGLI
-15 DTLQKMNYEYVHIE
+15 ATLQQMDYEYVQIVE
-29 EEKNLSA
+29 EENLQA
-36 NFKKQLEKHNKKK
+36 NFKRQLEVHNRKQLAEH
-49 LEELGR
+49 GR
-55 TEFTESEFEK
+55 TEFTDEEFEK
-65 ILIYLEGGTR
+65 ILIHLEGGTR

-82 RDLFPLE
+82 RDLYPLDTAD
-89 LESGERLWVEF
+89 GKRIWVEF
-100 LNRTHWC
+100 LNRQQWC

-204 NVPFND
+204 NVPFNELD
-210 LEKFATVFF
+210 KFAAFF
-219 DKCTLGKII
+219 LEKCTLGKII

-250 AVEKILDRVENSN
+250 AVEKILDKVKNSN

-306 TQTQAEYEAF
+306 TQTQSEYEAF
-316 EPGAVDSTDNTDELV
+316 EPNAVDGTDNTDELV

-353 KQWYSSRIEEIR
+353 KAWYSSKIEAIR
-365 HSRIVMIFDECHR
+365 HSRVVMIFDECHR
-378 SHFGECHKNIVK
+378 SHFGDSHKRIMK
-390 FFDNTQIFGFTG
+390 FFDNAQVFGFTG
-402 TPIFVENAVDGHTT
+402 TPIFTENAVDGHTT
-416 KEIFG
+416 KEVFG
-421 NCLHKYLIKD
+421 DCLHKYLIKD

-450 DVDNADQDRMT
+450 DVEKDNANRME

-496 KIFKSLNPKIRIGAV
+496 KIFKSLKPNIRIGAV
-511 FTYAANSSQDDE
+511 FTYGANNSQDDE
-523 QTGMNTGGYISDST
+523 QTGMGTGQFVSESV
-537 GEADEL
+537 GEADEQ
-543 QAIMDDYNNMY
+543 QAIMDDYNKMY
-554 GTSFTTENFRAYYD
+554 DTAYSTENFRAYYD
-568 DINLRMKKKK
+568 DINMRMKKKK

-635 VVCFRDLKS
+635 IVCFRDLKS
-644 KVDESIKLFSNSNN
+644 NVDTSIRLFSNSNN
-658 LEEIV
+658 PEDIV
-663 RPPFDKV
+663 RPPFEEV
-670 KKSYQELTKDFLGHY
+670 KKEYQQLTTDFLQKY
-685 PAPHYV
+685 PAPNSI
-691 DYLQSENDKKQF
+691 DLLQSEKDKKDF
-703 ILAFRDIIKKHAEI
+703 VLAFRDIIRKHAEI
-717 QVYDE
+717 QIY
-722 FEEDDPDLV
+722 EDYTDNADDLG
-731 MTEQQFMDFRSK
+731 MTEQQFNDYKSK
-743 YLDIYDS
+743 YLDITVGFIEPPVAS
-750 FAVQNK
+750 SMVA
-756 EQPTTYQVPEEDPS
+756 EDPVPYGDS
-770 MVGEPDPQQETA
+770 QGLE
-782 TGMGDIDFCLELLHS
+782 DIDFCLELLHS

-810 DLNPYSEDYSEK
+810 NLNPYSNDYAER
-822 RKHII
+822 RKNII
-827 DTMIKDAELRSK
+827 DTMIKDAEMRSK
-839 AKLIDGFIQKNVDD
+839 AKLIDGFIQKNVDED
-853 DRDNFMARKQ
+853 KDNFMAERK
-863 KADGTSDLEER
+863 KADGTSELEER
-874 LNNYIVTE
+874 LNNYISAE
-882 RNNAVNTLAKEE
+882 REKAVKSLAQDEGLSS
-894 DLDASVLNHYLS
+894 DVLNHYLK
-906 EYDYLQKEQPEIIQE
+906 EYDYLQKEQPEIIQK
-921 ALKEKHLGLIKKRKA
+921 ALKEKHLGLIKTRKA
-936 LTRILDKLR
+936 MTRIIERLR

>member
-15 DTLQKMNYEYVHIE
+15 ATLQQMNYEYVQIE
-29 EEKNLSA
+29 EEKNLRT
-36 NFKKQLEKHNKKK
+36 NFKSQLEKHNRKR
-49 LEELGR
+49 LEEIGR
-55 TEFTESEFEK
+55 TEFTEAEFEK

-89 LESGERLWVEF
+89 LDNGERLWVEF

-107 QNEFQVSNQIT
+107 QNEFQVSHQIT

-169 DYIQLFVISNGV
+169 DYVQLFVISNGV

-204 NVPFND
+204 NVPFNE
-210 LEKFATVFF
+210 LEKFATSFF

-250 AVEKILDRVENSN
+250 AVEKILDRVKNSN
-263 DNGYI
+263 NNGYI

-282 AAQLVSELD
+282 AAQLVAELD

-306 TQTQAEYEAF
+306 TQTQSEYEAF
-316 EPGAVDSTDNTDELV
+316 EPSAVDSTDNTDELV
-331 KRLHSNSKIIITT
+331 KRLHGNSKIIITT

-353 KQWYSSRIEEIR
+353 KQWYSRQIEEIR
-365 HSRIVMIFDECHR
+365 HARIVMIFDECHR
-378 SHFGECHKNIVK
+378 SHFGDCHKNIVR

-421 NCLHKYLIKD
+421 NCLHKYLIKN

-444 YYHGNE
+444 YYHGNA
-450 DVDNADQDRMT
+450 DVDNANQNRMT

-485 VQSVPMLIRYY
+485 VQSVSTLIRYY

-511 FTYAANSSQDDE
+511 FTYASNSSQDDAL
-523 QTGMNTGGYISDST
+523 TGMNTGSYVSEST

-543 QAIMDDYNNMY
+543 QAIMDDYNDMF

-578 ADMKPLDLCLVVGM
+578 TDMKPLDLCLVVGM

-604 LYVDKNMEY
+604 LYVDKNMDY

-635 VVCFRDLKS
+635 IVCFRDLKS
-644 KVDESIKLFSNSNN
+644 NVDASIKLFSNSNN
-658 LEEIV
+658 LEDIV
-663 RPPFDKV
+663 RPPFNEV
-670 KKSYQELTKDFLGHY
+670 KKNYQELTTNFLEQY
-685 PAPHYV
+685 PTPSSI
-691 DYLQSENDKKQF
+691 DLLQSEKDKKLF
-703 ILAFRDIIKKHAEI
+703 ILAFRDVIKKHAEI

-722 FEEDDPDLV
+722 FEEDAADLG

-743 YLDIYDS
+743 YLDIYDT
-750 FAVQNK
+750 FAGGCK
-756 EQPTTYQVPEEDPS
+756 PSEENQT
-770 MVGEPDPQQETA
+770 PDEDTESTETS
-782 TGMGDIDFCLELLHS
+782 TESGIDDIDFCLELLHS
-797 DIINVAY
+797 DIINVTY

-810 DLNPYSEDYSEK
+810 DLNPYSADYKEK
-822 RKHII
+822 RTYII
-827 DTMIKDAELRSK
+827 DTMIKDAELRNK
-839 AKLIDGFIQKNVDD
+839 AKLIDGFIQQNVDD

-863 KADGTSDLEER
+863 KFDGTSDLEER
-874 LNNYIVTE
+874 LNNYITTE
-882 RNNAVNTLAKEE
+882 RNNAVDKLAKEE
-894 DLDASVLNHYLS
+894 GLDVSVLNHYLS

-921 ALKEKHLGLIKKRKA
+921 ALKEKHLGLIKKRKT
-936 LTRILDKLR
+936 LTRILERLK
-945 SIIRTFN
+945 SIIRTFS

>member
-1 MPVQSEAALENGLI
+1 MSTQSEAALEAGLI
-15 DTLQKMNYEYVHIE
+15 TTLQQMDYEYVQIAE
-29 EEKNLSA
+29 EDNLQA
-36 NFKKQLEKHNKKK
+36 NFKRQLEKHNHKR
-49 LEELGR
+49 LSEHGR
-55 TEFTESEFEK
+55 TEFTDEEFEK

-82 RDLFPLE
+82 RDLYPLDT
-89 LESGERLWVEF
+89 SDGKRIWVEF
-100 LNRTHWC
+100 LNRQQWC

-204 NVPFND
+204 NHPFNELD
-210 LEKFATVFF
+210 KFAVFF
-219 DKCTLGKII
+219 LEKCTLGKII

-250 AVEKILDRVENSN
+250 AVEKILDRVQNSN

-306 TQTQAEYEAF
+306 TQTQSEYEAF

-331 KRLHSNSKIIITT
+331 KRLQSNSKIIITT
-344 IQKLNAAVS
+344 IQKLNSAVS
-353 KQWYSSRIEEIR
+353 KTWYSNKIESVR

-378 SHFGECHKNIVK
+378 SHFGDSHKKIMK
-390 FFDNTQIFGFTG
+390 FFDNARIFGFTG
-402 TPIFVENAVDGHTT
+402 TPIFTENAVDGHTT

-450 DVDNADQDRMT
+450 VVDNDNQARME

-511 FTYAANSSQDDE
+511 FTYAANSSQDDD
-523 QTGMNTGGYISDST
+523 QTGMGTGQYTSQSV

-543 QAIMDDYNNMY
+543 QAIMDDYNKMY
-554 GTSFTTENFRAYYD
+554 GTAFTTENFRAYYD

-578 ADMKPLDLCLVVGM
+578 TDMKPLDLCLVVGM

-635 VVCFRDLKS
+635 IVCFRDLKS
-644 KVDESIKLFSNSNN
+644 NVDTSIRLFSNSDNP
-658 LEEIV
+658 EDIV
-663 RPPFDKV
+663 RPPFEEV
-670 KKSYQELTKDFLGHY
+670 KQEYRTLATEFLQKYPTPGSIDF
-685 PAPHYV
+685 
-691 DYLQSENDKKQF
+691 LQSENDKKNF
-703 ILAFRDIIKKHAEI
+703 VLAFRDIIRKHAEI
-717 QVYDE
+717 QIY
-722 FEEDDPDLV
+722 EDYSEDADDLGL
-731 MTEQQFMDFRSK
+731 TEQQFNDYKSK
-743 YLDIYDS
+743 YLDITVG
-750 FAVQNK
+750 FINPPVTPPVVA
-756 EQPTTYQVPEEDPS
+756 EDPVPYGS
-770 MVGEPDPQQETA
+770 NQGLE
-782 TGMGDIDFCLELLHS
+782 DIDFCLELLHS

-810 DLNPYSEDYSEK
+810 DLDPYSDDYSAK
-822 RKHII
+822 RQHII
-827 DTMIKDAELRSK
+827 DTMIKDAGMRGK
-839 AKLIDGFIQKNVDD
+839 AKLIDGFIKKNVDED
-853 DRDNFMARKQ
+853 KENFMTGRN
-863 KADGTSDLEER
+863 KADGTNELEER
-874 LNNYIVTE
+874 LNQYIVSE
-882 RNNAVNTLAKEE
+882 RNKAICDLADEE
-894 DLDASVLNHYLS
+894 QISSEVLNLYIK
-906 EYDYLQKEQPEIIQE
+906 EYDYLQKEQPEIIQK
-921 ALKEKHLGLIKKRKA
+921 ALKEKHLGLIKTRKA
-936 LTRILDKLR
+936 LTRILDRLR
-945 SIIRTFN
+945 GIIRTFS
-952 WE
+952 WD

>member
-15 DTLQKMNYEYVHIE
+15 ATLQQMNYEYVQIE
-29 EEKNLSA
+29 EEKNLRT
-36 NFKKQLEKHNKKK
+36 NFKSQLEKHNRKR
-49 LEELGR
+49 LEEIGR
-55 TEFTESEFEK
+55 TEFTEAEFEK

-89 LESGERLWVEF
+89 LDDGERLWVEF

-107 QNEFQVSNQIT
+107 QNEFQVSHQIT

-169 DYIQLFVISNGV
+169 DYVQLFVISNGV

-197 FNWTDAA
+197 FNWTDAD
-204 NVPFND
+204 NVPFNE
-210 LEKFATVFF
+210 LEKFATSFF

-250 AVEKILDRVENSN
+250 AVEKILDRVKNSN
-263 DNGYI
+263 NNGYI

-282 AAQLVSELD
+282 AAQLVAELD

-306 TQTQAEYEAF
+306 TQTQSEYEAF

-331 KRLHSNSKIIITT
+331 KRLHGNSKIIITT

-353 KQWYSSRIEEIR
+353 KQWYSRRIEEIR
-365 HSRIVMIFDECHR
+365 HARIVMIFDECHR
-378 SHFGECHKNIVK
+378 SHFGDCHKNIVR

-444 YYHGNE
+444 YYHGNA
-450 DVDNADQDRMT
+450 DVDNANQNRMT

-485 VQSVPMLIRYY
+485 VQSVSTLIRYY

-511 FTYAANSSQDDE
+511 FTYASNSSQDDAL
-523 QTGMNTGGYISDST
+523 TGMNTGSYVSEST

-543 QAIMDDYNNMY
+543 QAIMDDYNDMF

-578 ADMKPLDLCLVVGM
+578 TDMKPLDLCLVVGM

-604 LYVDKNMEY
+604 LYVDKNMDY

-635 VVCFRDLKS
+635 IVCFRDLKS
-644 KVDESIKLFSNSNN
+644 NVDASIKLFSNSNN
-658 LEEIV
+658 LEDIV
-663 RPPFDKV
+663 RPPFNEV
-670 KKSYQELTKDFLGHY
+670 KKNYQELTTNFLEQY
-685 PAPHYV
+685 PTPSSI
-691 DYLQSENDKKQF
+691 DLLQSEKDKKLF
-703 ILAFRDIIKKHAEI
+703 ILAFRDVIKKHAEI

-722 FEEDDPDLV
+722 FEEDAADLG

-743 YLDIYDS
+743 YLDIYDT
-750 FAVQNK
+750 FAGGCK
-756 EQPTTYQVPEEDPS
+756 PSEENQT
-770 MVGEPDPQQETA
+770 PDEDTESTETS
-782 TGMGDIDFCLELLHS
+782 TESGIDDIDFCLELLHS
-797 DIINVAY
+797 DIINVTY

-810 DLNPYSEDYSEK
+810 DLNPYSADYKEK
-822 RKHII
+822 RTYII
-827 DTMIKDAELRSK
+827 DTMIKDAELRNK
-839 AKLIDGFIQKNVDD
+839 AKLIDGFIQQNVDD

-863 KADGTSDLEER
+863 KFDGTSDLEER
-874 LNNYIVTE
+874 LNNYITTE
-882 RNNAVNTLAKEE
+882 RNNAVDKLAKEE
-894 DLDASVLNHYLS
+894 GLDVSVLNHYLS

-921 ALKEKHLGLIKKRKA
+921 ALKEKHLGLIKKRKT
-936 LTRILDKLR
+936 LTRILDRLK
-945 SIIRTFN
+945 SIIRTFS

>member
-1 MPVQSEAALENGLI
+1 MSTQSEAALEAGLI
-15 DTLQKMNYEYVHIE
+15 ATLRQMDYEYVQIVE
-29 EEKNLSA
+29 EDNLYV
-36 NFKKQLEKHNKKK
+36 NFKRQLEIHNKKQLAEV
-49 LEELGR
+49 GR
-55 TEFTESEFEK
+55 TSFTDEEFEK

-82 RDLFPLE
+82 RDLYPLDTVN
-89 LESGERLWVEF
+89 GQRIWVEF
-100 LNRTHWC
+100 LNRTQWC

-204 NVPFND
+204 NHPFNELD
-210 LEKFATVFF
+210 KFAVFF
-219 DKCTLGKII
+219 LEKCTLGKII

-250 AVEKILDRVENSN
+250 AVEKILDRVQNSN

-306 TQTQAEYEAF
+306 TQTQSEYEAF

-331 KRLHSNSKIIITT
+331 KRLQSNSKIIITT

-353 KQWYSSRIEEIR
+353 KTWYSNKIETIR

-378 SHFGECHKNIVK
+378 SHFGDSHKKIMK
-390 FFDNTQIFGFTG
+390 FFNNAQIFGFTG
-402 TPIFVENAVDGHTT
+402 TPIFTENAVDGHTT

-450 DVDNADQDRMT
+450 VVDNDNQARME

-485 VQSVPMLIRYY
+485 VQSVSMLIRYY

-511 FTYAANSSQDDE
+511 FTYAANNSLDDE
-523 QTGMNTGGYISDST
+523 QTGMGTGQYAKEGV

-543 QAIMDDYNNMY
+543 QTIMDDYNNMF
-554 GTSFTTENFRAYYD
+554 GTAFTTENFRAYYD

-635 VVCFRDLKS
+635 IVCFRDLKNN
-644 KVDESIKLFSNSNN
+644 VDTSIKLFSNSDNS
-658 LEEIV
+658 EDIV
-663 RPPFDKV
+663 RPPFEDV
-670 KKSYQELTKDFLGHY
+670 KKEYKCLATEFLKKYPTPSSIDF
-685 PAPHYV
+685 
-691 DYLQSENDKKQF
+691 LQSENDKKNF
-703 ILAFRDIIKKHAEI
+703 VLAFRDIIRKHAEI
-717 QVYDE
+717 QIY
-722 FEEDDPDLV
+722 EDYSEDAEDLG
-731 MTEQQFMDFRSK
+731 MTEQQFSDYKSK
-743 YLDIYDS
+743 YLDITVGFIEPPVIPS
-750 FAVQNK
+750 VVA
-756 EQPTTYQVPEEDPS
+756 EDPVPYGNS
-770 MVGEPDPQQETA
+770 QGLE
-782 TGMGDIDFCLELLHS
+782 DIDFCLELLHS

-810 DLNPYSEDYSEK
+810 ELDPYSNDYSEK
-822 RKHII
+822 RQHII
-827 DTMIKDAELRSK
+827 DTMIKDAGMRGK
-839 AKLIDGFIQKNVDD
+839 AKLIDGFIRKNVDED
-853 DRDNFMARKQ
+853 KENFMSGRS
-863 KADGTSDLEER
+863 KADGTSELEER
-874 LNNYIVTE
+874 LNQYIVSE
-882 RNNAVNTLAKEE
+882 RNKAVK
-894 DLDASVLNHYLS
+894 DLSDDEQIPTEVLNLYIK
-906 EYDYLQKEQPEIIQE
+906 EYDYLQKEQPEIIQK
-921 ALKEKHLGLIKKRKA
+921 ALKEKHLGLIKTRKA
-936 LTRILDKLR
+936 LTRIMERLR
-945 SIIRTFN
+945 NIIRTFN

>member
-1 MPVQSEAALENGLI
+1 MSTQSEAALEAGLI
-15 DTLQKMNYEYVHIE
+15 ATLRQMDYEYVQIVE
-29 EEKNLSA
+29 EDNLYV
-36 NFKKQLEKHNKKK
+36 NFKRQMEIHNKKQLAEV
-49 LEELGR
+49 GR
-55 TEFTESEFEK
+55 TSFTDEEFEK

-82 RDLFPLE
+82 RDLYPLDMVN
-89 LESGERLWVEF
+89 GQRIWVEF
-100 LNRTHWC
+100 LNRTQWC

-204 NVPFND
+204 NHPFNELD
-210 LEKFATVFF
+210 KFAVFF
-219 DKCTLGKII
+219 LEKCTLGKII

-250 AVEKILDRVENSN
+250 AVEKILDRVQNSN

-306 TQTQAEYEAF
+306 TQTQSEYEAF

-331 KRLHSNSKIIITT
+331 KRLQSNSKIIITT

-353 KQWYSSRIEEIR
+353 KTWYSNKIETIR

-378 SHFGECHKNIVK
+378 SHFGDSHKKIMK
-390 FFDNTQIFGFTG
+390 FFDNAQIFGFTG
-402 TPIFVENAVDGHTT
+402 TPIFTENAVDGHTT

-450 DVDNADQDRMT
+450 VVDNDNQARME

-485 VQSVPMLIRYY
+485 VQSVSMLIRYY

-511 FTYAANSSQDDE
+511 FTYAANNSLDDE
-523 QTGMNTGGYISDST
+523 QTGMGTGQYAKEGV

-543 QAIMDDYNNMY
+543 QTIMDDYNNMF
-554 GTSFTTENFRAYYD
+554 GTAFTTENFRAYYD

-635 VVCFRDLKS
+635 IVCFRDLKNN
-644 KVDESIKLFSNSNN
+644 VDTSIKLFSNSDNS
-658 LEEIV
+658 EDIV
-663 RPPFDKV
+663 RPPFEDV
-670 KKSYQELTKDFLGHY
+670 KKEYKCLATEFLKKYPTPSSIDF
-685 PAPHYV
+685 
-691 DYLQSENDKKQF
+691 LQSENDKKNF
-703 ILAFRDIIKKHAEI
+703 VLAFRDIIRKHAEI
-717 QVYDE
+717 QIY
-722 FEEDDPDLV
+722 EDYSEDAEDLG
-731 MTEQQFMDFRSK
+731 MTEQQFNDYKSK
-743 YLDIYDS
+743 YLDITVGFIEPPVIPS
-750 FAVQNK
+750 VVA
-756 EQPTTYQVPEEDPS
+756 EDPVPYGNS
-770 MVGEPDPQQETA
+770 QGLE
-782 TGMGDIDFCLELLHS
+782 DIDFCLELLHS

-810 DLNPYSEDYSEK
+810 ELDPYSNDYSEK
-822 RKHII
+822 RQHII
-827 DTMIKDAELRSK
+827 DTMIKDAGMRGK
-839 AKLIDGFIQKNVDD
+839 AKLIDGFIRKNVDED
-853 DRDNFMARKQ
+853 KENFMSGRS
-863 KADGTSDLEER
+863 KADGTSELEER
-874 LNNYIVTE
+874 LNQYIVSE
-882 RNNAVNTLAKEE
+882 RNKAVK
-894 DLDASVLNHYLS
+894 DLSDDEQIPTEVLNLYIK
-906 EYDYLQKEQPEIIQE
+906 EYDYLQKEQPEIIQK
-921 ALKEKHLGLIKKRKA
+921 ALKEKHLGLIKTRKA
-936 LTRILDKLR
+936 LTRIMERLR
-945 SIIRTFN
+945 NIIRTFN